1 MRPASFIAV
10 LAVLLL
16 SGAMA
21 RAQDSLELIRGASGP
36 ALLCGEQNQLHA
48 FSSSWPDG
56 RPIAPN
62 REPVAFVRDAEGV
75 LKVSINPDNPAQM
88 LIDRLSVV
96 VSAYQSPANLVA
108 LEAGSDLTG
117 VARLYAI
124 SFERE
129 EVGSSWA
136 LASEDTQA
144 GAVWWRCR
152 AIEPSDLL
160 P

>member
-1 MRPASFIAV
+1 MRLASILVV
-10 LAVLLL
+10 LAALLL
-16 SGAMA
+16 SGTMA
-21 RAQDSLELIRGASGP
+21 RAQDSLDLIRVASGP
-36 ALLCGEQNQLHA
+36 ALLCAEQNQLHA

-75 LKVSINPDNPAQM
+75 LKVSINPENPAQM

-96 VSAYQSPANLVA
+96 VSAYQSPTNLVA
-108 LEAGSDLTG
+108 LEVGSDLTG

-136 LASEDTQA
+136 LSSEDTQA
-144 GAVWWRCR
+144 GSIWWRCR
-152 AIEPSDLL
+152 GIQPADLL